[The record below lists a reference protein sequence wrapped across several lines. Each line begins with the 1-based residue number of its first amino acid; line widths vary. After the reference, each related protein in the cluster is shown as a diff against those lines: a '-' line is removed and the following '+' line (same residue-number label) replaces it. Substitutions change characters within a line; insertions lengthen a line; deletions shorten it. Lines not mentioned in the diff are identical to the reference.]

1 MLNKTC
7 RTLIEKSKPLGWMLE
22 PDAKQLMRSIGFDT
36 PEHTLTRSVK
46 TAEQFLKNI
55 KSPVVIK
62 AVSPEILHKTEHNAV
77 VTGIT
82 DSSHLKT
89 QMARMLALDGCE
101 NVLVEQ
107 MIAGT
112 ELIIG
117 AKNDFQ
123 FGPVVVFGIGG
134 TSVEIYNDTAIRMAP
149 VTQEH
154 VASMINSLKARQ
166 ILYGYRGQP
175 GVPLGELTR
184 MIIDFSTLIMEMQDD
199 IDSIDLNPVIC
210 TRDACIIA
218 DARIMLRPS
227 VNEQLK
233 MNNA

>member
-7 RTLIEKSKPLGWMLE
+7 RTLIKKSKPLGWMLE
-22 PDAKQLMRSIGFDT
+22 PDAKKLLQSIGFDI

-46 TAEQFLKNI
+46 TADQFMKEI

-62 AVSPEILHKTEHNAV
+62 AVSPEILHKTEHTAV

-82 DSSHLKT
+82 DSRVLHT
-89 QMARMLALDGCE
+89 QMKRLLALDGCE
-101 NVLVEQ
+101 NILVEQ

-154 VASMINSLKARQ
+154 VESMINSLQARQ

-175 GVPLGELTR
+175 GVPLKELTR
-184 MIIDFSTLIMEMQDD
+184 MVIDFSNLIMEMQDH

-210 TRDACIIA
+210 TQDSCMIA
-218 DARIMLRPS
+218 DARIMLTVQDP
-227 VNEQLK
+227 
-233 MNNA
+233 APTP